1 MYQKIVKSELSKTW
15 LPIEFTSTERGIVYE
30 TLKHE
35 GPFRFKYDDRGV
47 VK

>member
-1 MYQKIVKSELSKTW
+1 MYQKIVKGALSKIW
-15 LPIEFTSTERGIVYE
+15 LPIEFATTERGIVHE

-35 GPFRFKYDDRGV
+35 GPFRFKNDDRGV